1 MVIHNADAG
10 DGSQPPALVRRV
22 LDDAGYEPRYVS
34 THADWEAA
42 LREQV
47 DLVVLVGG
55 DGTVAQAI
63 RLLGGRQ
70 VPVALLPTG
79 TANNLAKTMGIAG
92 DARAIVRSWRDR
104 AIAPLD
110 VWVAQSPA
118 GREPFVEAVGGG
130 LIATTIARGWE
141 LEAPSF
147 ILGSELDRALHVL
160 RDVAQTEP
168 ARRWSVTVDGADHSG
183 DYLGV
188 EIMNGPSVGPNIPL
202 AAGAEPGDGSLDVV
216 LLREADRVAL
226 VERFRTLPSALAA
239 THAGPSVVRGRAV
252 TIVAPGDVE
261 LHLDGDVWPQP
272 RPHRAP
278 IEIDHAGVVDVLVEG
293 PASRDSPHR
302 R

>member
-92 DARAIVRSWRDR
+92 DARAEHTGPRRQR
-104 AIAPLD
+104 LT
-110 VWVAQSPA
+110 AQHQRHRVVGRELAGSYGMWYPMPA
-118 GREPFVEAVGGG
+118 GADPTVDGDPILDRLLRQPSPGRRPPHWMIGCAPEAVGEARAAAAV
-130 LIATTIARGWE
+130 ATS
-141 LEAPSF
+141 L
-147 ILGSELDRALHVL
+147 V
-160 RDVAQTEP
+160 
-168 ARRWSVTVDGADHSG
+168 RRR
-183 DYLGV
+183 
-188 EIMNGPSVGPNIPL
+188 P
-202 AAGAEPGDGSLDVV
+202 AAGAGV
-216 LLREADRVAL
+216 LLAAPTGAD
-226 VERFRTLPSALAA
+226 P
-239 THAGPSVVRGRAV
+239 
-252 TIVAPGDVE
+252 
-261 LHLDGDVWPQP
+261 
-272 RPHRAP
+272 
-278 IEIDHAGVVDVLVEG
+278 
-293 PASRDSPHR
+293 
-302 R
+302 